1 MAQVFAALGHPTRLA
16 IMERLLE
23 GEASVA
29 ELAEPFAMTTRAVS
43 KHVAV
48 LESAGLVS
56 RTRDAQR
63 RPSRIRI
70 GPLVR
75 VDRWLEDY
83 RHLWLERFDQ
93 LDERLRRLQ
102 RQRGLDEGERAA
114 TTQEVDDDN

>member
-1 MAQVFAALGHPTRLA
+1 MAQVFAALGHPARLA
-16 IMERLLE
+16 IMERLLD

-48 LESAGLVS
+48 LENAGLVS
-56 RTRDAQR
+56 RGRDAQR
-63 RPSRIRI
+63 RPSRIRAE
-70 GPLVR
+70 PLVR

-83 RHLWLERFDQ
+83 RHLWLERFDR

-102 RQRGLDEGERAA
+102 RQKGVEAGERAA
-114 TTQEVDDDN
+114 ATQEVEDGN